1 MDSPCSTKKKGPLI
15 HQTPSPQIKKRS
27 SSSSSQETFPSPPPT
42 SQTSSE
48 ICEREE
54 MLNEIVSLERN
65 YIRDLT
71 VLIKVFRDP
80 LKKSGFLKARDVI
93 KIFRD
98 PENIREMNRSFLT
111 ELEAEIG
118 KCDRPRDAMV
128 GPIFEKYSKIFG
140 MYYDFIRDHQ
150 ASEKLLDDKIARDA
164 DLRHAFKTA
173 SRTRPEA
180 RNMPVRFLIIFLSF
194 LPQNSNSNNTG
205 PKLSHHARSADSEIR
220 DSSATTIGIYPEISS
235 RS

>member
-1 MDSPCSTKKKGPLI
+1 M
-15 HQTPSPQIKKRS
+15 
-27 SSSSSQETFPSPPPT
+27 
-42 SQTSSE
+42 
-48 ICEREE
+48 
-54 MLNEIVSLERN
+54 NEIVSLERN

-140 MYYDFIRDHQ
+140 MYYDFIRDHE

-164 DLRHAFKTA
+164 DLRHALKTA

-180 RNMPVRFLIIFLSF
+180 RNMPVRSF
-194 LPQNSNSNNTG
+194 
-205 PKLSHHARSADSEIR
+205 
-220 DSSATTIGIYPEISS
+220 
-235 RS
+235 

>member
-1 MDSPCSTKKKGPLI
+1 MDSPCASHLKKSPCAI
-15 HQTPSPQIKKRS
+15 VQTPSPQIKKRRS
-27 SSSSSQETFPSPPPT
+27 MEEEEREEKFPSPPPT
-42 SQTSSE
+42 SSK

-54 MLNEIVSLERN
+54 MLKEILCLERN

-80 LKKSGFLKARDVI
+80 LKNSGFLKSRDVI

-111 ELEAEIG
+111 ELESEIQ

-140 MYYDFIRDHQ
+140 MYYDFIRDHE

-164 DLRHAFKTA
+164 DLRHVLKTA
-173 SRTRPEA
+173 SRRPEA
-180 RNMPVRFLIIFLSF
+180 RNMPVRFVDRYFKDSLSRGSY
-194 LPQNSNSNNTG
+194 LSNIQIT
-205 PKLSHHARSADSEIR
+205 R
-220 DSSATTIGIYPEISS
+220 T
-235 RS
+235 